1 MSYIVFMPEKRVIP
15 GTPEQLL
22 EELFAVFPQYRAG
35 YAAPIYDEA
44 PTFHSVLIGFSSYPL
59 ASSSEA
65 QLRDFGALINAAVAA
80 GGPLGNAFE
89 TCLLEHLCQIH
100 AERALRPY
108 LSKTARE
115 KTKA

>member
-1 MSYIVFMPEKRVIP
+1 MRETPVIP
-15 GTPEQLL
+15 RSPEQLL
-22 EELFAVFPQYRAG
+22 EQLFTMFPLYRAG
-35 YAAPIYDEA
+35 YDGSEA
-44 PTFHSVLIGFSSYPL
+44 PTFHSVLIGFSSFPL

-65 QLRDFGALINAAVAA
+65 QLRDFGALVSAAVAA

-89 TCLLEHLCQIH
+89 TCLLEHLHQIR

-115 KTKA
+115 RTKA